1 MMEPTEE
8 QRRSSAKVADASAAI
23 MAGFFKKT
31 AFSERGFS
39 EHTISVL
46 MAHGMDLP
54 ERLLFM
60 TEEQIRQIPGA
71 GKAVIAQIKSYRARF
86 LGEGK

>member
-1 MMEPTEE
+1 
-8 QRRSSAKVADASAAI
+8 
-23 MAGFFKKT
+23 
-31 AFSERGFS
+31 
-39 EHTISVL
+39 
-46 MAHGMDLP
+46 MAHGMDFP